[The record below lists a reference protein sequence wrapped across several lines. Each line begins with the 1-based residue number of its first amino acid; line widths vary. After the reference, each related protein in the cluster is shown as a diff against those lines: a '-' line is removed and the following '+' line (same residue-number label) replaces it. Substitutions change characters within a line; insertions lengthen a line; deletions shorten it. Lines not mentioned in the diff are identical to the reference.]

1 MEQMHGPRWM
11 AVVTL
16 AVFSAAAL
24 MLGTNI
30 RNVEAQ
36 DSAAVSIVDF
46 AFQPASLE
54 VAAGTTVTWTNT
66 GQAKHTATADDGT
79 FDSKNLKPGESFSF
93 TFNTPGTFAYH
104 CDVHPEMTGTIVVTG
119 EAVAATPVA
128 GQGGGTED
136 GADQG
141 GGRQTA
147 KLPATGVGSVAPV
160 GGGTGLALLAGLLA
174 AVLSAAAVWRYRRA

>member
-1 MEQMHGPRWM
+1 
-11 AVVTL
+11 
-16 AVFSAAAL
+16 

-128 GQGGGTED
+128 GQGGGAET
-136 GADQG
+136 GADQSSKPAD
-141 GGRQTA
+141 T
-147 KLPATGVGSVAPV
+147 LPATGVGTEGLIA
-160 GGGTGLALLAGLLA
+160 GTGLALLAGLLA
-174 AVLSAAAVWRYRRA
+174 AVLSVAAIWTYRRA